1 MEINLQEL
9 DDSIPY
15 VELQK
20 NKLCINESAKILLN
34 AEAGD
39 RISINYWT
47 VNNQYT
53 FPVIAKSEVFDSGLD
68 GNKLTKSN
76 TISYR
81 GVQNEV
87 LSKYGN
93 LFIIKDLNSDEFITK
108 NGKIY
113 KLEPVTTDDDKE
125 VVESEKELNDWNDSS
140 SDLDDINLIDF

>member
-53 FPVIAKSEVFDSGLD
+53 FPVIGFGSLFPDVAPL
-68 GNKLTKSN
+68 LSN
-76 TISYR
+76 
-81 GVQNEV
+81 
-87 LSKYGN
+87 
-93 LFIIKDLNSDEFITK
+93 
-108 NGKIY
+108 
-113 KLEPVTTDDDKE
+113 VTVIE
-125 VVESEKELNDWNDSS
+125 YL
-140 SDLDDINLIDF
+140 